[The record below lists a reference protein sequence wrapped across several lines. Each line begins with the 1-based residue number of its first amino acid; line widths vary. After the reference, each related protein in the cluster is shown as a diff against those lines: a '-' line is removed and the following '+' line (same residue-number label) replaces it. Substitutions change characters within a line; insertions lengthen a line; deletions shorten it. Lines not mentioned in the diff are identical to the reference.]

1 MVLVDDVADMGG
13 EVMKIE
19 WANKH
24 FLVDGNPNVIVDVRV
39 VRVDEL
45 QQWVNDRKL
54 DVALSLMSYNEI
66 CAYRLALTQLLDELE
81 EKS

>member
-1 MVLVDDVADMGG
+1 MDVVADMGG

-19 WANKH
+19 YVWQAELCDLPPSP
-24 FLVDGNPNVIVDVRV
+24 FEPTSIPV

-54 DVALSLMSYNEI
+54 DVALSIMSYDEI
-66 CAYRLALTQLLDELE
+66 SAYRLALTQLLDELE